1 MTRVLVISNKLGRR
15 ADADRV
21 LQRSDERL
29 TAASATAP
37 DDASGPELAIV
48 HNILAETVALY
59 RNRARRLIWLASTAV
74 FQEAKLEFLALASR
88 YEVLAEHAAVK
99 AYGLQPELHTDMC
112 EPEVG
117 MSQPDISEAE
127 ARSVAGA
134 TRLRT

>member
-1 MTRVLVISNKLGRR
+1 MRPR

-21 LQRSDERL
+21 LQRGDERL
-29 TAASATAP
+29 TAASAMAP
-37 DDASGPELAIV
+37 DDAGPELAIV

-59 RNRARRLIWLASTAV
+59 RNRARRLIWLASTAM

-88 YEVLAEHAAVK
+88 YELLAAHAAVK

-117 MSQPDISEAE
+117 MSEPDISEAE